1 LERNAISKVFKRI
14 LLIGVVGLLFFFTS
28 GNAFAKPP
36 NIVLILA
43 DDLGFTDTQP
53 YGSEIPTPNISRLA
67 DEGLMF
73 TNYHTAANCSPTR
86 AMLLTGVDCHR
97 NGVPNIPE
105 AIPSELAEHAHYQ
118 GTLNHNVV
126 TIATQ
131 LKDAGY
137 HTYMTGKWHLGKTP
151 DLLPSQRGFER
162 TVTMADT
169 GADNWEKKT
178 YSPLNRKANWFAD
191 GKEIDDLPEDF
202 YSSKFYIDKAIEFIE
217 SNRNDGLPFF
227 SYIAFQA
234 VHTPVQ
240 APQEYTDKYMGKYDG
255 GWQGLRENR
264 LERAKAKKIVP
275 PGTKMVKMGTSV
287 DWESLSDSEK
297 RYESKK
303 MAVYAGMVDAMDH
316 HIGRLLTYL
325 KETGQYDHTIFIFT
339 SDNGP
344 ACTDVDSNKVAWENL
359 YLKLWMK
366 ANGINRDY
374 ETLGTRGSYIN
385 MGITFASSAA
395 SPLAY
400 YKFWVGEGGMRVPLI
415 ISGRDITE
423 KGKITNAF
431 TYVTD
436 ITPTILEIAGVRPH
450 QGNFLGRRVEPMIG
464 KSLFPLVKGAVER
477 VYQEDETVGY
487 ELTGHAALFK
497 GDYKI
502 VKNRGPVG
510 DNTWHL
516 FNITMD
522 PGETKDLKEEMPER
536 FRDMM
541 AAYRTYAS
549 DNNVLPV
556 PEDYNYF
563 NILRAYSTRTQL
575 KAYLPIS
582 VTMAIVII
590 ALFGFFIVRWF
601 LYPARLNKR

>member
-1 LERNAISKVFKRI
+1 VKINIIGMIVRVGAMG
-14 LLIGVVGLLFFFTS
+14 LLIFCAVGH
-28 GNAFAKPP
+28 AFATPP

-43 DDLGFTDTQP
+43 DDLGFSDTQP

-86 AMLLTGVDCHR
+86 AMLLTGVDSHR

-105 AIPSELAEHAHYQ
+105 AIPPEMAEHAHYQ
-118 GTLNHNVV
+118 GTLSHKVV

-131 LKDAGY
+131 LRDAGY
-137 HTYMTGKWHLGKTP
+137 HTYMTGKWHLGMTP

-162 TVTMADT
+162 TVTMVDT
-169 GADNWEKKT
+169 GADNFEKKT
-178 YSPLNRKANWFAD
+178 YSPLNGKANWFAD

-202 YSSKFYIDKAIEFIE
+202 YSSKYYIDKTIEFIE
-217 SNRNDGLPFF
+217 SNRQDGVPFF

-240 APQEYTDKYMGKYDG
+240 APREYIDKYMGTYDA
-255 GWQGLRENR
+255 GWQRLRESR
-264 LERAKAKKIVP
+264 LERAKAKHIVP
-275 PGTKMVKMGTSV
+275 PGTTMVKMPTSL
-287 DWESLSDSEK
+287 DWDTLSDAEK
-297 RYESKK
+297 KYESKK

-316 HIGRLLTYL
+316 HIGRLIAYF
-325 KETGQYDHTIFIFT
+325 KETGQYDHTVFIFT

-415 ISGRDITE
+415 ISGKDIPG
-423 KGKITNAF
+423 KGKVTNAF

-436 ITPTILEIAGVRPH
+436 ITPTILDMAGVKPH
-450 QGNFLGRRVEPMIG
+450 QGKYQGRRIEPMIG
-464 KSLFPLVKGAVER
+464 KSLLPLVNGDVER
-477 VYQEDETVGY
+477 VYHEDETVGY

-510 DNTWHL
+510 DDAWHL
-516 FNITMD
+516 FNIVVD
-522 PGETKDLKEEMPER
+522 PGETTDLKEEMPER

-541 AAYRTYAS
+541 AAYRTYVN

-556 PEDYNYF
+556 PEDYEYF
-563 NILRAYSTRTQL
+563 NALRAYATRTQL
-575 KAYLPIS
+575 KAHWPVYAAIGV
-582 VTMAIVII
+582 VTVGLI
-590 ALFGFFIVRWF
+590 GFLVTRRF
-601 LYPARLNKR
+601 LYPPRLNQQ

>member
-1 LERNAISKVFKRI
+1 MERNAISKVFKRI